1 MDGKGWMYAQNEIS
15 QSRMKDYL
23 KCPLSYY
30 YARVNRGGR
39 GPASAALPMGSAF
52 HAAVESFHNSVRKG
66 FEPDPDLIMDIAKVE
81 FEKQYER
88 FGKQKEPRICGVDA
102 SMGYPNKSKDYTPP
116 ARGIPLHE
124 IEGAMERAV
133 KNVQWWVTCYM
144 EAYNAGEL
152 TVMDG
157 VTIGCEIDYRRFD
170 EELGVFLRGKLDIV
184 FDERM
189 VGDWKTCSTNP
200 QWQFSQLRAD
210 AEFQADYYAGIML
223 GDEDAELTF
232 VYISTTK
239 EPHPDYQKQPRKN
252 KDGSTRKGSAP
263 FPKKARTVVHTTK
276 RTKADV
282 EALKERIAA
291 FLAMTDVLNNHKDGF
306 FGRDASPNAY
316 THCDK
321 MCDFKDRCLK
331 EMLAERGASE

>member
-1 MDGKGWMYAQNEIS
+1 
-15 QSRMKDYL
+15 
-23 KCPLSYY
+23 
-30 YARVNRGGR
+30 
-39 GPASAALPMGSAF
+39 
-52 HAAVESFHNSVRKG
+52 
-66 FEPDPDLIMDIAKVE
+66 
-81 FEKQYER
+81 
-88 FGKQKEPRICGVDA
+88 
-102 SMGYPNKSKDYTPP
+102 
-116 ARGIPLHE
+116 
-124 IEGAMERAV
+124 
-133 KNVQWWVTCYM
+133 
-144 EAYNAGEL
+144 
-152 TVMDG
+152 
-157 VTIGCEIDYRRFD
+157 
-170 EELGVFLRGKLDIV
+170 
-184 FDERM
+184 
-189 VGDWKTCSTNP
+189 
-200 QWQFSQLRAD
+200 
-210 AEFQADYYAGIML
+210 
-223 GDEDAELTF
+223 